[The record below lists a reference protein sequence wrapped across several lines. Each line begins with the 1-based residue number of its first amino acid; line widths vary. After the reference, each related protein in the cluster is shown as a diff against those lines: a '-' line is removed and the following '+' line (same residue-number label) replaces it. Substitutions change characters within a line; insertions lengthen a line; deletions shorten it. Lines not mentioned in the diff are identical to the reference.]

1 MVYASLD
8 AVFQKLIWV
17 DDCRL
22 TALFHTFS
30 EGLGH
35 ERLESGGSVVLN
47 ARGILVG
54 VRVFL
59 VVVGLKRAMSE
70 DSVVWKKIGGSKWA
84 VGAFWA
90 IPFWWW
96 PSFLWSVRG
105 WKHAQSGGAKQQE

>member
-8 AVFQKLIWV
+8 AVFQKLIRV

-30 EGLGH
+30 EGLGL

-54 VRVFL
+54 VEGV
-59 VVVGLKRAMSE
+59 
-70 DSVVWKKIGGSKWA
+70 
-84 VGAFWA
+84 
-90 IPFWWW
+90 
-96 PSFLWSVRG
+96 
-105 WKHAQSGGAKQQE
+105 SGGRRSQTGYVGGLCCMEED